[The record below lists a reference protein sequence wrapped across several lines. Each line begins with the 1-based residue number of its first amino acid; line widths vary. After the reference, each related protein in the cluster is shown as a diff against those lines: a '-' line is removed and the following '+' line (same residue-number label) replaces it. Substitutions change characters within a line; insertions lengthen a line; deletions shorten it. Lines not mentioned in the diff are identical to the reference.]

1 MPAKASKKPAKKA
14 APKKP
19 AAKAAPA
26 SQPAPTPA
34 AAAPAPTQVPA
45 VIPPA
50 PAAPA
55 VPAAP
60 PKPAAPAV
68 KILII
73 DDDPFLSGMY
83 ATRLVN
89 DGFTVVTAMDGMA
102 GLEMAAAEMPDVILL
117 DVMMPKMD
125 GFETLRLLKRSPTL
139 SKIPVLMLTSMA
151 QREDVELGL
160 RGGAADYLLKAQ
172 TLPIDAS
179 EKIKKVLREKK

>member
-1 MPAKASKKPAKKA
+1 MPAKNPKKPAKKA
-14 APKKP
+14 ATKKAAASVTPAPQPSVPAPQAP
-19 AAKAAPA
+19 AAP
-26 SQPAPTPA
+26 PAPPAPPAQAA
-34 AAAPAPTQVPA
+34 AAAPK
-45 VIPPA
+45 
-50 PAAPA
+50 PA
-55 VPAAP
+55 VPQ
-60 PKPAAPAV
+60 V

-83 ATRLVN
+83 ATRLLN
-89 DGFTVVTAMDGMA
+89 DGFAVVTAMDGMA
-102 GLEMAAAEMPDVILL
+102 GLEMAAAEKPDVILL

-139 SKIPVLMLTSMA
+139 SDIPVLMLTSMA

-179 EKIKKVLREKK
+179 DKIKKVLAEKKRLQQ